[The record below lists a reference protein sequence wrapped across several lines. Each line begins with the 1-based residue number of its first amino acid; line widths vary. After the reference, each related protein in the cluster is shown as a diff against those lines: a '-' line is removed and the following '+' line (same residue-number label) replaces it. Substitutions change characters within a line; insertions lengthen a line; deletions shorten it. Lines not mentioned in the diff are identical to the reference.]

1 MDELKV
7 ERRTIFDE
15 FKLEGIK
22 EGKAKGK
29 LEGIKE
35 GKAKGKLEGIKEGSL
50 AVLNSFA
57 NDPECPYTI
66 EQLAK
71 KFGFTVDEISK
82 GK

>member
-15 FKLEGIK
+15 F
-22 EGKAKGK
+22 K

>member
-1 MDELKV
+1 MIGLDELKV

-15 FKLEGIK
+15 F
-22 EGKAKGK
+22 
-29 LEGIKE
+29 
-35 GKAKGKLEGIKEGSL
+35 KLEGIKEGSL

>member
-1 MDELKV
+1 MIGLDELKV

-15 FKLEGIK
+15 F
-22 EGKAKGK
+22 K

>member
-35 GKAKGKLEGIKEGSL
+35 GSL
-50 AVLNSFA
+50 DVLNSFA